1 MEDTI
6 IKKAELPIE
15 FQSDKEIK
23 ELCLFLVKEIYGDY
37 ASSVELF
44 MDVDTQWVLF
54 IRDKLLVMMCEN
66 SLKQIYD
73 NLLEEYEGYMLY
85 SMSVR
90 DQKQFKSTD
99 LN

>member
-23 ELCLFLVKEIYGDY
+23 ELCLFLVKEIYGEY
-37 ASSVELF
+37 ANSVELF